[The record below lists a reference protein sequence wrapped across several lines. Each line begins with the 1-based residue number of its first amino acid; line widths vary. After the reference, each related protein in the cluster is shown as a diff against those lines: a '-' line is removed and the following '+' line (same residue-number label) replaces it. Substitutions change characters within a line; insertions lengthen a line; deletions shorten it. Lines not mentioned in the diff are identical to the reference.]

1 MLVAIIVAFF
11 LGGPNASGAILTQDM
26 LKSFERLAQQVI
38 TEPARAEVVMQEVE
52 ALRDELKQFDKTFAK
67 SGKVLTELYKDHDA
81 GPASLQVQLD
91 LLNDEWE
98 EAQSVVLDHRFAIR
112 NHMTEA
118 EWAAAVAQTT
128 E

>member
-26 LKSFERLAQQVI
+26 LKSFERLAQQEI
-38 TEPARAEVVMQEVE
+38 TDTARAEAVMQEVA
-52 ALRDELKQFDKTFAK
+52 ALRDELKKFDKTFAK

-98 EAQSVVLDHRFAIR
+98 TAQSLALDHRFAIR
-112 NHMTEA
+112 DQMTKD
-118 EWAAAVAQTT
+118 EWVAAVAQTT

>member
-26 LKSFERLAQQVI
+26 LKSFERLSQQAI
-38 TEPARAEVVMQEVE
+38 TDPARAEVVMEEVA
-52 ALRDELKQFDKTFAK
+52 ALRDELKQFDKSFAK

-98 EAQSVVLDHRFAIR
+98 AAQSLALDHRFAIR
-112 NHMTEA
+112 NHMTKD
-118 EWAAAVAQTT
+118 EWAAAVTQRS

>member
-1 MLVAIIVAFF
+1 MLVAIIIAFF

-26 LKSFERLAQQVI
+26 LKSFERLAQQEI
-38 TEPARAEVVMQEVE
+38 TDPVRAEAVMQEVA

-81 GPASLQVQLD
+81 GPARLLVQLD

-98 EAQSVVLDHRFAIR
+98 TAQSLALDHRFAIR
-112 NHMTEA
+112 DQMTKD
-118 EWAAAVAQTT
+118 EWAAAIAQMA

>member
-26 LKSFERLAQQVI
+26 LKSFERLAQQAI
-38 TEPARAEVVMQEVE
+38 TEPARAEVVMQEVA

-81 GPASLQVQLD
+81 GPADLQAELD

-98 EAQSVVLDHRFAIR
+98 AAQSLALDRRFVIR
-112 NHMTEA
+112 DHMTED

>member
-1 MLVAIIVAFF
+1 MLVAIIIAFF

-26 LKSFERLAQQVI
+26 LKSFERLAQQEI
-38 TEPARAEVVMQEVE
+38 TDPVRAEAVMQEVA

-81 GPASLQVQLD
+81 GPARLQVQLD

-98 EAQSVVLDHRFAIR
+98 TAQSLALDHRFAIR
-112 NHMTEA
+112 DQMTKD
-118 EWAAAVAQTT
+118 EWAAAIAQMA

>member
-26 LKSFERLAQQVI
+26 LKSFERLAQQEI
-38 TEPARAEVVMQEVE
+38 TDPARAEAVIQKVA

-81 GPASLQVQLD
+81 APASLQVQLD

-98 EAQSVVLDHRFAIR
+98 TAQSLALDHRFAIR
-112 NHMTEA
+112 DQMTKD